1 MSIDGQYGASTWGW
15 VAKQVEEYEASGG
28 LEANT
33 LRDSG
38 IPIIVFTT
46 VGRKSGL
53 VRKVPLMRV
62 EHDGQYALVAS
73 KGGSPEHP
81 GWFHNIVAN
90 PEIVLQDGPEPFA
103 TTVREISGDE
113 RATWWERAS
122 AIYPPYLDYQEKT
135 ERLIPVFLTASR

>member
-1 MSIDGQYGASTWGW
+1 MSIEGQYGASTWGW

-28 LEANT
+28 SEANT
-33 LRDSG
+33 LSDSG

-90 PEIVLQDGPEPFA
+90 PEIVLQDGPEPFT

-122 AIYPPYLDYQEKT
+122 AIYPPYLEYQEKT

>member
-15 VAKQVEEYEASGG
+15 VAKQVEEYEASDGS
-28 LEANT
+28 EANT
-33 LRDSG
+33 LTDTG

-90 PEIVLQDGPEPFA
+90 PEIVLQDGPEPFT

-122 AIYPPYLDYQEKT
+122 AIYPPYLEYQEKT
-135 ERLIPVFLTASR
+135 DRLIPVFLTASR

>member
-15 VAKQVEEYEASGG
+15 VAKQVEEYEASDGS
-28 LEANT
+28 EANT
-33 LRDSG
+33 LTDTG

-81 GWFHNIVAN
+81 GWFHNIVAD
-90 PEIVLQDGPEPFA
+90 PEIVLQDGPEPFT

-122 AIYPPYLDYQEKT
+122 AIYPPYLEYQEKT
-135 ERLIPVFLTASR
+135 DRLIPVFLTASR

>member
-15 VAKQVEEYEASGG
+15 VAKQVEEYEASDGS
-28 LEANT
+28 EANT
-33 LRDSG
+33 LTDTG

-73 KGGSPEHP
+73 KGGAPEHP

-90 PEIVLQDGPEPFA
+90 PEIVLQDGPEPFT

-122 AIYPPYLDYQEKT
+122 AIYPPYLEYQEKT
-135 ERLIPVFLTASR
+135 DRLIPVFLTASR

>member
-1 MSIDGQYGASTWGW
+1 MSIDGQYGASTSGW
-15 VAKQVEEYEASGG
+15 VAKQVEDYEASGG
-28 LEANT
+28 SEANT
-33 LRDSG
+33 LMDTG

-113 RATWWERAS
+113 RAAWWERAS
-122 AIYPPYLDYQEKT
+122 AIYPPYLEYQEKT

>member
-1 MSIDGQYGASTWGW
+1 MSIDGQYGASTSGW

-28 LEANT
+28 SEANT
-33 LRDSG
+33 LTDTG
-38 IPIIVFTT
+38 IPIIIFTT

-62 EHDGQYALVAS
+62 EHNGQYALVAS

-122 AIYPPYLDYQEKT
+122 AIYPPYLEYQEKT

>member
-90 PEIVLQDGPEPFA
+90 PEIVLQDGPKPFT

-122 AIYPPYLDYQEKT
+122 AIYPPYLEYQEKT

>member
-28 LEANT
+28 SEANT
-33 LRDSG
+33 LSDSG

-90 PEIVLQDGPEPFA
+90 PEIVLQDGPEPFT

-122 AIYPPYLDYQEKT
+122 AIYPPYLEYQEKT

>member
-1 MSIDGQYGASTWGW
+1 MSIDGQYGASTSGW

-28 LEANT
+28 SEANT
-33 LRDSG
+33 LTDTG
-38 IPIIVFTT
+38 ITIIVFTT

-62 EHDGQYALVAS
+62 EHNGQYALVAS

-122 AIYPPYLDYQEKT
+122 AIYPPYLEYQEKT

>member
-28 LEANT
+28 SDANT
-33 LRDSG
+33 ALDTG

-81 GWFHNIVAN
+81 SWYHNIVAN
-90 PEIVLQDGPEPFA
+90 PEIVLQDGPEPFT

-122 AIYPPYLDYQEKT
+122 AIYPPYLEYQEKT